1 MEFGSE
7 EKSKDNASVQ
17 KTATCK
23 DGKNT
28 KKTNLHKM
36 DSEETSEFQKQS
48 VRRELIKEEIA
59 KTQYEKGKKGIGV
72 LEAPVTGGMA
82 LLKQGKMT
90 VLVGGD
96 KQLFQ
101 DCAPILQQSSK
112 MVLYMGEIG
121 TTYTMIAKL
130 ISNMLAAVNVVTMGD
145 ALQLGKLVAWIWTN

>member
-1 MEFGSE
+1 MIW
-7 EKSKDNASVQ
+7 N
-17 KTATCK
+17 
-23 DGKNT
+23 N
-28 KKTNLHKM
+28 
-36 DSEETSEFQKQS
+36 QS
-48 VRRELIKEEIA
+48 PRDILEVIFYLFFILLWR
-59 KTQYEKGKKGIGV
+59 GKKGIGV